1 MSQGVSERGSSLGD
15 SFKFRSFRLYWR
27 SGGALLRPHPFAQGT
42 LRWSVSDLELLNGPI
57 DGINNGKI
65 LTMKSTID
73 AAGRVVIPK
82 AIRAAARLE
91 PGTRLRFR
99 VTSAGVLEIEPE
111 PLEVVIQKVGRLAV
125 AQPRGSLPVLKQAQV
140 DSTLADL
147 RADTADR

>member
-1 MSQGVSERGSSLGD
+1 
-15 SFKFRSFRLYWR
+15 
-27 SGGALLRPHPFAQGT
+27 
-42 LRWSVSDLELLNGPI
+42 
-57 DGINNGKI
+57 
-65 LTMKSTID
+65 MKSTID

-111 PLEVVIQKVGRLAV
+111 PLEVVIRREGRLAV
-125 AQPRGSLPVLKQAQV
+125 AQPRKSLPVLKQAQV